1 MSVIGLKK
9 ANCMNCYKCVR
20 VCPVKSIRVHN
31 EQAEIIEEEC
41 ILCGRCLEACPQ
53 NAKVL
58 YSDLELVK
66 SFLQEGKKVF
76 VSLAPSFLG
85 SFECKEPG
93 QMVTALKKLGFYDVC
108 ETAQGA
114 VMVTDEYYKLLV
126 KGQIDNIVTT
136 CCPTVNALAEKY
148 YCEVLPYMAPVV
160 SPMIAHGKM
169 LKEKYG
175 REIKVVFIGP
185 CISKKAE
192 AADIRHDDAVD
203 AVLTFEELSSW
214 MLEKGIFPSTLEAD
228 SFSGTDPKVAR
239 RYPISA
245 GIIKSLLSKGGLNGY
260 QTITISGI
268 EQVKLV
274 FEALKNNKLHKTFIE
289 INACPEGCIN
299 GPAVNGEPY
308 EFFGAQQKIKRYST
322 ADTVAYP
329 VFRHQVGMQ
338 KQFVDRRAKEPIPD
352 EATIRG
358 ILKRIGK
365 ETQEQ
370 ELNCGSCGYP
380 SCRDKAIAVF
390 QNKAQLS
397 MCMPYMN
404 EMTQSLSNV
413 VLAYTPNIII
423 AVNQDMK
430 IVEFNHAAE
439 SAFHLTRKDALNRE
453 LSDIIDDENF
463 KKVLLSKQDV
473 TDLKADYPEFG
484 LKTSQDIIYVPK
496 HQVIIGFLQDITQEE
511 AREQKAYKLKM
522 DTMEMAQKVI
532 DKQMMVAQ
540 EIASLLGETTAET
553 KVTLTKLKK
562 TIIYD
567 GEEEK

>member
-9 ANCMNCYKCVR
+9 ANCMHCYKCVR
-20 VCPVKSIRVHN
+20 VCPVKSIRVQN

-41 ILCGRCLEACPQ
+41 ILCGSCLEACPQ

-66 SFLQEGKKVF
+66 TFLREGKKVF

-85 SFECKEPG
+85 SFDFKEPG

-114 VMVTDEYYKLLV
+114 VMVTDEYYKLLLA
-126 KGQIDNIVTT
+126 GEMDNIVTT

-148 YCEVLPYMAPVV
+148 HCEILPYMAPVV
-160 SPMIAHGKM
+160 SPMIAHGRL
-169 LKEKYG
+169 LKERYG
-175 REIKVVFIGP
+175 KDIKVVFIGP
-185 CISKKAE
+185 CISKKEE
-192 AADIRHDDAVD
+192 ADDIRHDDAVD
-203 AVLTFEELSSW
+203 AVLTFDEISAW
-214 MLEKGIFPSTLEAD
+214 MLEKGIFLSSLEAD

-245 GIIKSLLSKGGLNGY
+245 GIIKSLINKGGLNGY

-289 INACPEGCIN
+289 INACAEGCIN
-299 GPAVNGEPY
+299 GPAVKGEPY
-308 EFFGAQQKIKRYST
+308 AFFGAQQRIKEYS
-322 ADTVAYP
+322 AAGDEEYP
-329 VFRHQVGMQ
+329 VLSHQVEMH
-338 KQFVDRRAKEPIPD
+338 KQFVDRRAEEQIPD

-365 ETQEQ
+365 ETEEQ

-404 EMTQSLSNV
+404 EMAQSLSNV

-439 SAFHLTRKDALNRE
+439 AVFHLGRKDALNLN
-453 LSDIIDDENF
+453 LSDIIDDTRF
-463 KKVLLSKQDV
+463 KEVLVSKKDLTDIKVN
-473 TDLKADYPEFG
+473 YPEFG
-484 LKTSQDIIYVPK
+484 LKTSQNIIYVPK
-496 HQVIIGFLQDITQEE
+496 HHVVIGVFQDITLEE

-553 KVTLTKLKK
+553 KVTLTNLKK